1 MPDVVIT
8 GLNKVDVKIHNVTY
22 ISILLQSHSCL
33 SIIHPLYSP
42 QSNFVKNVYFEK
54 HENTLS
60 KPLISSCDPSWK
72 SCLCGCRNSD
82 KSSRATAKKCKDEK
96 PCPILLLFCISISMS
111 KPIPKHAGDQVVHC
125 NVIKSCSFLCVIV
138 LLDREVSEEFELYL
152 PSSH

>member
-1 MPDVVIT
+1 MWVTKYKNGMPDVVIT

-33 SIIHPLYSP
+33 SIIHLLYSP
-42 QSNFVKNVYFEK
+42 QANFVKNVYFEK

-60 KPLISSCDPSWK
+60 KPWISSCDPSWK

-96 PCPILLLFCISISMS
+96 PLPDPPLILYFNFNEQTYTQTCW
-111 KPIPKHAGDQVVHC
+111 
-125 NVIKSCSFLCVIV
+125 
-138 LLDREVSEEFELYL
+138 
-152 PSSH
+152 